1 MKAVIQR
8 VKNADVAVNGETVG
22 KCGNGLMV
30 LFGAETNDTPE
41 DAVLLAKK
49 TAALRIFCDE
59 NGNMTRS
66 VCDING
72 EMLVISQFTL
82 CADVKKGNRP
92 SFTGAMEPTKANE
105 LYLLYCDE
113 LRKNGIKSVET
124 GIFGADMQVSLIN
137 DGPVT
142 ILFDTDIWRKNGNQ
156 SNTPGAD

>member
-30 LFGAETNDTPE
+30 QIRAETNDTPE

-59 NGNMTRS
+59 NGKMNRS

-105 LYLLYCDE
+105 LYLLYCEE

-124 GIFGADMQVSLIN
+124 GIFGADMQVSLIP

-156 SNTPGAD
+156 SNTPGTD

>member
-59 NGNMTRS
+59 NGKMNRS
-66 VCDING
+66 ICDING

-105 LYLLYCDE
+105 LYLLYCEE
-113 LRKNGIKSVET
+113 LRKTALKALKREFSVR
-124 GIFGADMQVSLIN
+124 IC
-137 DGPVT
+137 
-142 ILFDTDIWRKNGNQ
+142 RCH
-156 SNTPGAD
+156 

>member
-59 NGNMTRS
+59 NGKRTVRS
-66 VCDING
+66 VI
-72 EMLVISQFTL
+72 
-82 CADVKKGNRP
+82 
-92 SFTGAMEPTKANE
+92 
-105 LYLLYCDE
+105 
-113 LRKNGIKSVET
+113 
-124 GIFGADMQVSLIN
+124 
-137 DGPVT
+137 
-142 ILFDTDIWRKNGNQ
+142 
-156 SNTPGAD
+156 

>member
-8 VKNADVAVNGETVG
+8 VKNASVAVNGETVG

-59 NGNMTRS
+59 NGKMNRS

-82 CADVKKGNRP
+82 
-92 SFTGAMEPTKANE
+92 
-105 LYLLYCDE
+105 
-113 LRKNGIKSVET
+113 
-124 GIFGADMQVSLIN
+124 
-137 DGPVT
+137 
-142 ILFDTDIWRKNGNQ
+142 
-156 SNTPGAD
+156 

>member
-59 NGNMTRS
+59 NDKMNRS

-92 SFTGAMEPTKANE
+92 SFTGAMEPDKSKQAV
-105 LYLLYCDE
+105 YALLRGTAE
-113 LRKNGIKSVET
+113 KRH
-124 GIFGADMQVSLIN
+124 
-137 DGPVT
+137 
-142 ILFDTDIWRKNGNQ
+142 
-156 SNTPGAD
+156 